1 MMLPKHS
8 AECRELLQKI
18 PLTKIFSLFFF
29 PCCTC
34 MCIIYDKLYAA
45 LRNNAWVKGI
55 KRASPLA
62 QTTCLEGFHSVLN
75 HFMPKMIAYSY
86 IGMYCSW
93 TCFSL
98 DLYLILMPLSYSCYS
113 INNNQQGRVVRKADN
128 TNPGLKVN

>member
-98 DLYLILMPLSYSCYS
+98 DLYLILRCHYLIAAIVS
-113 INNNQQGRVVRKADN
+113 IIINRA
-128 TNPGLKVN
+128 GLFERQITLTQD